1 MTNIV
6 LHQLVAL
13 LRTVLRHTGVLPR
26 VANGRQEDKGNR
38 PVLDGCTDVDVALS
52 VPLPDEGDDF
62 DWTGTSTSDALDHP
76 TPPLAVPIVLD
87 NVTEVDQVS
96 SHFAA
101 PRSASNSPAYTPSAC
116 ASAIATSDDCLV
128 HHTDLEGRVPVG
140 DVSLGTPS
148 SSMPTSARRPRMNA
162 PMAVAPVLLRSS
174 ARLVTSSPLP
184 PRPMRLRSLSMTAAD
199 SPDVYRRDD
208 AIAKFTASVPR
219 KAPAPSTSST
229 PRPVYRQ
236 RRSRSVDKCDT
247 RRAGRSSSA
256 SNPPPRRRSSSVSGL
271 RHRDAR
277 DIVLYTPEIPVFPD
291 GPASASL
298 VVPGRL

>member
-1 MTNIV
+1 MTNTV
-6 LHQLVAL
+6 LHQFVAL
-13 LRTVLRHTGVLPR
+13 LRTVFGHTDKLPR
-26 VANGRQEDKGNR
+26 VAKDQQEDKGNR

-62 DWTGTSTSDALDHP
+62 DWTGATTSDTLDSP
-76 TPPLAVPIVLD
+76 VQPLAVSIVRD
-87 NVTEVDQVS
+87 NVTASVQVS
-96 SHFAA
+96 SPIAA
-101 PRSASNSPAYTPSAC
+101 PRSTSDSPAHTPSAC
-116 ASAIATSDDCLV
+116 ASVIAASDDGVV

-140 DVSLGTPS
+140 DVSLATSQS
-148 SSMPTSARRPRMNA
+148 STLGSAHRPRMNVSK
-162 PMAVAPVLLRSS
+162 AVAPVLLRSS
-174 ARLVTSSPLP
+174 ARLIASSPL

-208 AIAKFTASVPR
+208 AIAKFTASAPR
-219 KAPAPSTSST
+219 KTPAPSTSST

-247 RRAGRSSSA
+247 RRAGRSSLA

-298 VVPGRL
+298 VVPGGLW